1 MSAYCDVKLL
11 NGERYKV
18 LTSDPNWA
26 IKLVNFIFGIR
37 KSEIEYVEVRK
48 DKTYVVRSIETT
60 TSSGHTSS
68 YVPEEYD

>member
-1 MSAYCDVKLL
+1 MSVYCRVKLL

-26 IKLVNFIFGIR
+26 IKLINFIFGVR
-37 KSEIEYVEVRK
+37 KSEIEYMKVRE

-68 YVPEEYD
+68 YVLKEYD